1 MRFAGT
7 WKIYS
12 KSASPQLARITSH
25 NAWLLNLRW
34 PYQARFIN
42 TFEKTS
48 RVIVFMQRSAAEER
62 RQAGSSR
69 TFRGASWSGQCCA
82 ARAGVTVAQLS
93 KLLAQDVAPRARGVT
108 IGTMN
113 PPEERTLVRTSL
125 LSAEAVIGLGITIG
139 AIGLLVLLLGWAQY
153 MREVRE
159 AAFILLPLGAFLL
172 VVGGIVTFLGHSRKQ
187 R

>member
-1 MRFAGT
+1 
-7 WKIYS
+7 
-12 KSASPQLARITSH
+12 
-25 NAWLLNLRW
+25 
-34 PYQARFIN
+34 
-42 TFEKTS
+42 
-48 RVIVFMQRSAAEER
+48 
-62 RQAGSSR
+62 
-69 TFRGASWSGQCCA
+69 
-82 ARAGVTVAQLS
+82 
-93 KLLAQDVAPRARGVT
+93 
-108 IGTMN
+108 MN

-172 VVGGIVTFLGHSRKQ
+172 VVGGIATFLGHSRKQ